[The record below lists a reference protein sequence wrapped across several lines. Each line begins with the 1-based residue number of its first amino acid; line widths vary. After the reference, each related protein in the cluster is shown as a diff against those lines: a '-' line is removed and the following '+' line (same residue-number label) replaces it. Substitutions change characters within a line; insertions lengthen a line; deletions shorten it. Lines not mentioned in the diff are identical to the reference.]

1 MAGHLKYNPSGHLTY
16 NAAGHLVY
24 CPDCVNRVLYC
35 NTICLPNYITA
46 LSIPSSCGVS
56 GNYVMDFRSWNYEW
70 GYESPDNTILIYFAI
85 SKSNSITPI
94 DTTTYCNPKRWLF
107 VIVKR
112 VPSGDSWFVDSTIY
126 SAPFSGLSDWVNDQ
140 MTLTKLA
147 YYRGMWGNVC
157 GDVYP
162 SSVTLM
168 LGTP

>member
-1 MAGHLKYNPSGHLTY
+1 MAGNLKYNSSGHLTY

-24 CPDCVNRVLYC
+24 CPDCANRVLYC

-46 LSIPSSCGVS
+46 LAIPSSCGIS
-56 GNYVMDFRSWNYEW
+56 GNYGMDFRSYNQEW
-70 GYESPDNTILIYFAI
+70 GYESSDNTILIHFTV
-85 SKSNSITPI
+85 SKSANIIPT
-94 DTTTYCNPKRWLF
+94 DTARYCSPLRWLF
-107 VIVKR
+107 QIVKR
-112 VPSGDSWFVDSTIY
+112 TPSGDSWAVDWTLY

-140 MTLTKLA
+140 MTLAKLC
-147 YYRGMWGNVC
+147 YSRGINGNVC